1 MRGKAGS
8 NIGISCVGAT
18 SFTEL
23 AGDSDGVILNG
34 ITAVELDGTL
44 YPFTTKATDLPA
56 TISIQQKRRKKY
68 AENGVDYNWQY
79 YIVISNLDTVEH
91 RVKLIGYNEQGIGS
105 AGDLAVNPTLG
116 VDVDGNTYFCLSV
129 SIQTTEG

>member
-56 TISIQQKRRKKY
+56 TISIQQKRRKNMPKM
-68 AENGVDYNWQY
+68 AW
-79 YIVISNLDTVEH
+79 TT
-91 RVKLIGYNEQGIGS
+91 IGNITSSS
-105 AGDLAVNPTLG
+105 AT
-116 VDVDGNTYFCLSV
+116 
-129 SIQTTEG
+129 